1 MQALLWL
8 LVVLA
13 VLAVLV
19 VLVVLGIAAVAY
31 LVRSR
36 RRAAAP
42 PVPAAP
48 PTPDPDDIR
57 RELADLLGSMVGTV
71 SPDVLAKYESIH
83 RRMLTMLPRMGQ
95 LEGTSQDLF
104 ILHRTAS
111 DYLPTAVRSY
121 LSLARGGATEQPLP
135 DGRTPHRALLE
146 QLDLIETRLAD
157 IGDALD
163 SNDLDRLLIHG
174 RFLEARFGAA
184 SGGLG
189 LQPPRPG
196 ATGPGS

>member
-83 RRMLTMLPRMGQ
+83 RRMLTMLPRMGSSRARRR
-95 LEGTSQDLF
+95 TSSSSTGPRATTCPPPYGATSAWPAGALRSSRY
-104 ILHRTAS
+104 RTA
-111 DYLPTAVRSY
+111 
-121 LSLARGGATEQPLP
+121 AR
-135 DGRTPHRALLE
+135 R
-146 QLDLIETRLAD
+146 
-157 IGDALD
+157 
-163 SNDLDRLLIHG
+163 
-174 RFLEARFGAA
+174 
-184 SGGLG
+184 
-189 LQPPRPG
+189 
-196 ATGPGS
+196 TGPCWSSST